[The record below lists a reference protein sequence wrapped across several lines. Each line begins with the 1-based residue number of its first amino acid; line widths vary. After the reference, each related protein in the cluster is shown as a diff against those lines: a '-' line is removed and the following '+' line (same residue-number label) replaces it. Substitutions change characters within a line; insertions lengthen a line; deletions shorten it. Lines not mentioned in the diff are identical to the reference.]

1 MINPIY
7 SYIRAAR
14 ELVSI
19 RSGISH
25 AKRASRENQAAAP
38 NNRRTYEREVNQTGI
53 PSWWREAGRGTG
65 KRRQVSTGTHPGDAA
80 GTPSLPHIGP
90 EVHRDRVSRHSK
102 SSFQRSFSRLCLE
115 LDPIWTCST
124 RCGSSIVLWQNGYA
138 GACKTSYPGS
148 TPGNTSK
155 LQAASFKQ
163 QAASVKPQ
171 ATSSGIFCR

>member
-7 SYIRAAR
+7 SYTRAAR

-25 AKRASRENQAAAP
+25 AKRASREKQAAAP
-38 NNRRTYEREVNQTGI
+38 NNRRIYEREVDQTRI
-53 PSWWREAGRGTG
+53 PSWWRETGRGTCE
-65 KRRQVSTGTHPGDAA
+65 RRQISTGSHPGDAA
-80 GTPSLPHIGP
+80 SSPRVPNHGP
-90 EVHRDRVSRHSK
+90 QVHRDRIPGHSK
-102 SSFQRSFSRLCLE
+102 SSQQRSSSRLCLE

-148 TPGNTSK
+148 TPGNTSSLKPQASSSKLQRFK
-155 LQAASFKQ
+155 LQAASFKR
-163 QAASVKPQ
+163 V
-171 ATSSGIFCR
+171 T